1 MFLWCDFFLDD
12 FDSGR
17 YLKLTPDTPDTFLIE
32 HPVKIRDSQ
41 ILSSSLELKAKYEEK
56 FTNTFLTMSKGSEVE
71 VYGITFFCPKI
82 NEHSGG
88 TVLTMIFNRVE
99 MNKETNT
106 IEKIVLNRAILS
118 NQDESI
124 QENEVNESGEEFVF
138 TQKIFTEYGR
148 FGNVKLWSIENVGI
162 ISTDDLNSYVIC
174 NSDLFLSQL

>member
-17 YLKLTPDTPDTFLIE
+17 FLKLTPEIPETFLVE
-32 HPVKIRDSQ
+32 HPVKIRDAQ
-41 ILSSSLELKAKYEEK
+41 IFSSSLELKTKYEDK
-56 FTNTFLTMSKGSEVE
+56 FTNTFLTMRKGTEVE

-88 TVLTMIFNRVE
+88 TVLTMLFNRVE
-99 MNKETNT
+99 MNNDTNT
-106 IEKIVLNRAILS
+106 IEKIVLNRAVLS
-118 NQDESI
+118 NQDDSLQDNELDESR
-124 QENEVNESGEEFVF
+124 EEFVF
-138 TQKIFTEYGR
+138 RQKIFTEYGR

-162 ISTDDLNSYVIC
+162 ISADDLNSYVIC